1 MAWYYY
7 LFRRLEHMDPLGKP
21 VEEDNIGS
29 FDDTMS
35 TVEPEVEYEAR
46 DPIPGV
52 WEYNPIDEYLWMQQ
66 AIENNLANN
75 ELMIAIMVQMHH
87 EWGGLAD
94 YPPSYV
100 PGQHDEWQPGGLAPV
115 DVRDE
120 ILVVLPKQI
129 FSHVEND

>member
-1 MAWYYY
+1 
-7 LFRRLEHMDPLGKP
+7 
-21 VEEDNIGS
+21 
-29 FDDTMS
+29 
-35 TVEPEVEYEAR
+35 
-46 DPIPGV
+46 
-52 WEYNPIDEYLWMQQ
+52 MQQ